1 MGMDINA
8 TGNAGMKDETKG
20 TGMNGGVLEMQ
31 WKQDGL
37 EDGRGI
43 AEEGRAEQTCW
54 RSISDQYLTALDNYL
69 ELLALCRNLV
79 VPM

>member
-31 WKQDGL
+31 WK
-37 EDGRGI
+37 
-43 AEEGRAEQTCW
+43 
-54 RSISDQYLTALDNYL
+54 
-69 ELLALCRNLV
+69 
-79 VPM
+79 